1 MERSLSINKKIL
13 TPERTLLSEQSL
25 NALRL
30 TRDAVEQYDGN
41 VTAVPITKTMMK
53 YVTDSHQKYLKRL
66 EDEKQESNLLKKV
79 QLEQKRQRE
88 MESEAIKKNED
99 RKRKISEQEKEVKK
113 NEAGLQE
120 DMHAANNLFKEAND
134 RLASAIKK
142 KDFKEIDIA
151 HALLDV
157 ARTKID
163 KATNALETCR
173 SQRNE
178 IEKQKRAN

>member
-1 MERSLSINKKIL
+1 M
-13 TPERTLLSEQSL
+13 

-88 MESEAIKKNED
+88 MKSEAIKKNED
-99 RKRKISEQEKEVKK
+99 RKRKISEKE
-113 NEAGLQE
+113 EE
-120 DMHAANNLFKEAND
+120 
-134 RLASAIKK
+134 
-142 KDFKEIDIA
+142 
-151 HALLDV
+151 
-157 ARTKID
+157 
-163 KATNALETCR
+163 
-173 SQRNE
+173 
-178 IEKQKRAN
+178 